1 MSIKVNVGGEIF
13 ETTVSTLK
21 KINYFKYI
29 LEDTNF
35 NNTQIIFVNRSKHIF
50 KHVLALAIDDN
61 YSYPFKYKNEL
72 DFYDIT
78 YDVSK
83 LRDPLSDINKR
94 MDKLDANLSGIK
106 KCKYRFCTNVIA
118 GCETFFCKEHE
129 HLANAC
135 LICDTY
141 CQNSNGEFYC
151 KNHKKYG

>member
-78 YDVSK
+78 YDDNK
-83 LRDPLSDINKR
+83 LYNSLKD
-94 MDKLDANLSGIK
+94 IK
-106 KCKYRFCTNVIA
+106 KDLNISRSIW
-118 GCETFFCKEHE
+118 E
-129 HLANAC
+129 
-135 LICDTY
+135 
-141 CQNSNGEFYC
+141 
-151 KNHKKYG
+151 